1 MRCNVILNRNCCWR
15 NELTINAKEIAMMR
29 PFFALQKALA
39 VVVAGMFLL
48 SAVVTAQEHTNEHAK
63 DGSHSWSY
71 SGSTGPEH
79 WGDLSP
85 EFAVCK
91 TGKRQSPLISI
102 TRRLRTCRRSILR
115 TVLLRSR
122 LSIPA

>member
-1 MRCNVILNRNCCWR
+1 
-15 NELTINAKEIAMMR
+15 MMR

-91 TGKRQSPLISI
+91 TGKRQSPIDINHPPTADLPAIHIENRPAPLKIINTGHYI
-102 TRRLRTCRRSILR
+102 TSELCSGQWKHHHGRRPN
-115 TVLLRSR
+115 V
-122 LSIPA
+122 